1 MPRDVYT
8 YTSDSAPFDSKILLA
23 PVTANIGTTLTNIA
37 EIENRVLTLY
47 DKKGK
52 AVGKK
57 ILNKAQNYFG
67 DNTEGGLGSSVYLI
81 DDGSYVVT
89 LQYAFTQN
97 GEPLTNSKTS
107 VKAIAS
113 GGKYAGK
120 DASVTVKYD
129 GDKGRK
135 VIIEY
140 EK

>member
-57 ILNKAQNYFG
+57 F
-67 DNTEGGLGSSVYLI
+67 
-81 DDGSYVVT
+81 
-89 LQYAFTQN
+89 
-97 GEPLTNSKTS
+97 
-107 VKAIAS
+107 
-113 GGKYAGK
+113 
-120 DASVTVKYD
+120 
-129 GDKGRK
+129 
-135 VIIEY
+135 
-140 EK
+140 